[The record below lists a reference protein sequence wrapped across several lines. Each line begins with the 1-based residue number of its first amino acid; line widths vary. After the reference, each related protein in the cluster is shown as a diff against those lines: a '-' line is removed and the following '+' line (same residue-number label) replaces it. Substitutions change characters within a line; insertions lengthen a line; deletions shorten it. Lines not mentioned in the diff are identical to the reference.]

1 MKDWNVNCKINE
13 LLRKKASPAALFLCF
28 LFYAVCGWIYEVAL
42 GFRYGRGFVNRG
54 FLFGPW
60 LPVYGF
66 GAILMLPLLKLKKYG
81 PLVVFAI
88 STMYATLI
96 ELIASYAME
105 IVNGTWLWNY
115 RKEPLNFQGR
125 IAVWPSCRFGFLIL
139 AMLYLV
145 HPLLMRLIRRTPWRA
160 ERVIAGML
168 AVLFF
173 ADCIARLFL
182 GSNLKDPA
190 LF

>member
-1 MKDWNVNCKINE
+1 
-13 LLRKKASPAALFLCF
+13 
-28 LFYAVCGWIYEVAL
+28 
-42 GFRYGRGFVNRG
+42 
-54 FLFGPW
+54 
-60 LPVYGF
+60 
-66 GAILMLPLLKLKKYG
+66 
-81 PLVVFAI
+81 
-88 STMYATLI
+88 MYATLI

-105 IVNGTWLWNY
+105 IVNGAWLWNY
-115 RKEPLNFQGR
+115 REELFNFQGR

-160 ERVIAGML
+160 GRVIAGML